1 MVEPI
6 CEFGSGSGTDL
17 KNGTK
22 RFLKFHDMQTIT
34 SQLQYCGH
42 MAMNSTA
49 PNAAGFGNAR
59 GCYNFQQL
67 DHSRSQ
73 VPKKRKL
80 NLENP
85 AFLHQLAK
93 IEMAHPA
100 AAYPQPMKSTVGYEC
115 LSERKNCTVAAA
127 GGWMTAARDLQLLEF
142 KLQLNTST
150 AGAGHQECSTL
161 NPHDHNGAGAADSNS
176 ALTSEHFQYLQA
188 VDHESS
194 LGSRYSSC
202 KSDDEVVDTSSLTL
216 DDSAAAA
223 AHDPASTLLLT
234 TSSVP
239 VPHALGSDL
248 DPARTGSVL
257 GYDSD
262 GDWLQ
267 LGISRSWTSKPS
279 ASAEMHNLGR
289 ITLQQPPKLQ
299 AVPNAAGPRRS
310 TALGSKEQAQS
321 VVHRW
326 SPERLESTA
335 GLQGVTD
342 FSQTSP
348 QIIGQAPL
356 LKRAAAAGAQL
367 QAVNDLWLTMESS
380 SSRARHSMQQ
390 LPVHVH
396 PASYGEH
403 AATHIADQQHQAAG
417 GSASHAACD
426 ERVMIITVPAHVEQ
440 ESSAARRLHP
450 SSRELVPCNI
460 RTVQSGSCARELQL
474 LGGNAQGSLAASCVL
489 QLQKQRTNTG
499 PAPDSS
505 GPVALKGIMNTFDH
519 EAGNYRRDF
528 FIDCQ
533 LPPGSSS
540 TRTSAEA
547 PGLVTSSCPR
557 MMQSE
562 QAADHQRCHDI
573 DHHVQSQG
581 VVLPIIRRNRAL
593 YSSASEGGEIISS
606 CDPGIWFKLQ
616 AEESNQ
622 STSTLA
628 RPPLQ
633 QITRYYLRVKDE
645 NMPVSMVK
653 KYLVQKLR
661 LVEESEV
668 QI

>member
-1 MVEPI
+1 MQCTTILKLMCHFCRIRILPAMVEPI
-6 CEFGSGSGTDL
+6 CEIGSGNSIDQCTDL

-42 MAMNSTA
+42 MAMSSTA
-49 PNAAGFGNAR
+49 PSAAGFGNAR
-59 GCYNFQQL
+59 GCCNFEQL
-67 DHSRSQ
+67 DHSWSQ

-80 NLENP
+80 NRENP

-93 IEMAHPA
+93 IEMGHPA
-100 AAYPQPMKSTVGYEC
+100 AAYPQLMKSTVGYEC
-115 LSERKNCTVAAA
+115 LSERKNCTVAPA
-127 GGWMTAARDLQLLEF
+127 GGWINAARDLQLLEF

-150 AGAGHQECSTL
+150 AGAGHQEWSTL

-223 AHDPASTLLLT
+223 THDPASTLLLT

-239 VPHALGSDL
+239 VPHALGSDR

-257 GYDSD
+257 GHDSD

-267 LGISRSWTSKPS
+267 LGISRTCTSKPS
-279 ASAEMHNLGR
+279 TLAEMHNLGR
-289 ITLQQPPKLQ
+289 ITLEQPPKLQ
-299 AVPNAAGPRRS
+299 GVPNAAGPQRS

-342 FSQTSP
+342 FSQTSQ

-356 LKRAAAAGAQL
+356 LERPAPAGAQL

-380 SSRARHSMQQ
+380 SSRARYSMQQ

-396 PASYGEH
+396 PASYREH
-403 AATHIADQQHQAAG
+403 AATHIADQQHHSAG
-417 GSASHAACD
+417 GTASHAACD
-426 ERVMIITVPAHVEQ
+426 ERVLIMTVPAHVQQ

-460 RTVQSGSCARELQL
+460 RTVQSGSCARVRMILS
-474 LGGNAQGSLAASCVL
+474 AQ
-489 QLQKQRTNTG
+489 
-499 PAPDSS
+499 
-505 GPVALKGIMNTFDH
+505 
-519 EAGNYRRDF
+519 
-528 FIDCQ
+528 
-533 LPPGSSS
+533 
-540 TRTSAEA
+540 TS
-547 PGLVTSSCPR
+547 
-557 MMQSE
+557 
-562 QAADHQRCHDI
+562 
-573 DHHVQSQG
+573 
-581 VVLPIIRRNRAL
+581 
-593 YSSASEGGEIISS
+593 
-606 CDPGIWFKLQ
+606 KLQ
-616 AEESNQ
+616 SFL
-622 STSTLA
+622 S
-628 RPPLQ
+628 
-633 QITRYYLRVKDE
+633 
-645 NMPVSMVK
+645 
-653 KYLVQKLR
+653 KLSK
-661 LVEESEV
+661 LS
-668 QI
+668 I

>member
-1 MVEPI
+1 MVEKYANQQFSRRSCCKLLSWILLFARSPYQLDARIDIAFLKTSGLKLELRSVHCTTILKLMCHFCRIRIFPAMVEPI
-6 CEFGSGSGTDL
+6 CEFGSGSSIDQCNDL
-17 KNGTK
+17 KNSTK
-22 RFLKFHDMQTIT
+22 RFLKFHDMQTLT
-34 SQLQYCGH
+34 PQLQYCGH

-49 PNAAGFGNAR
+49 AGFGNAR
-59 GCYNFQQL
+59 GCCNFQQL
-67 DHSRSQ
+67 NHSWSQ

-100 AAYPQPMKSTVGYEC
+100 AAYPQAMKSTVGYEC

-202 KSDDEVVDTSSLTL
+202 KSDDEVVDTSCLTL
-216 DDSAAAA
+216 DDSASAA

-234 TSSVP
+234 TSSAP

-257 GYDSD
+257 GHDSD

-267 LGISRSWTSKPS
+267 LGISRTCTSKPS
-279 ASAEMHNLGR
+279 TLAEMHSLGR
-289 ITLQQPPKLQ
+289 ITLKQPPKLHG
-299 AVPNAAGPRRS
+299 VPNAAGPRRS

-326 SPERLESTA
+326 SPERLESSA

-342 FSQTSP
+342 FSQTSQ

-356 LKRAAAAGAQL
+356 LKRPAAAGAQL

-380 SSRARHSMQQ
+380 SSGARYSMQQ
-390 LPVHVH
+390 LPVHVQ
-396 PASYGEH
+396 PASYREH
-403 AATHIADQQHQAAG
+403 AATRIADQQHQAAG

-426 ERVMIITVPAHVEQ
+426 ERAMIITVPAHVQQ

-450 SSRELVPCNI
+450 SSPELVPCNI
-460 RTVQSGSCARELQL
+460 RTLQSGSCARVKMILS
-474 LGGNAQGSLAASCVL
+474 AQ
-489 QLQKQRTNTG
+489 
-499 PAPDSS
+499 
-505 GPVALKGIMNTFDH
+505 
-519 EAGNYRRDF
+519 
-528 FIDCQ
+528 
-533 LPPGSSS
+533 
-540 TRTSAEA
+540 TS
-547 PGLVTSSCPR
+547 
-557 MMQSE
+557 
-562 QAADHQRCHDI
+562 
-573 DHHVQSQG
+573 
-581 VVLPIIRRNRAL
+581 
-593 YSSASEGGEIISS
+593 
-606 CDPGIWFKLQ
+606 KLQ
-616 AEESNQ
+616 NFLS
-622 STSTLA
+622 
-628 RPPLQ
+628 
-633 QITRYYLRVKDE
+633 
-645 NMPVSMVK
+645 
-653 KYLVQKLR
+653 KLSK
-661 LVEESEV
+661 LS
-668 QI
+668 I